1 MIDLDPRLNAFREDL
16 ADARLEGRV
25 PASRFAAGKPAQVC
39 NPVLG
44 VFKEPRFDAMQ
55 VTQLLLGERVRIFED
70 HEGWAWIQAESDSY
84 VGYVAADGLTDD
96 VAEPTHRVFVPTT
109 LLFPGPDIKM
119 QPTITATMNARLAVV
134 AVEGRFARLRSGRY
148 AIAGHLKPVAE
159 SEADFVASAEALL
172 HTPYLWGGK
181 SALGIDCSGLV
192 QLAFE
197 SAGIA
202 SPRDSDMQE
211 KNLGRLLGHGERKM
225 LRRGD
230 LVFWKGH
237 VGIMRDEATLLHA
250 NAHFMQVTSEPLAVA
265 EARIAANDGT
275 ITAIRRI
282 Q

>member
-25 PASRFAAGKPAQVC
+25 PASRFAAGRPAQVR

-96 VAEPTHRVFVPTT
+96 VAEPTHRVSVPTT

-119 QPTITATMNARLAVV
+119 QPTITVTMNARLAVA

-148 AIAGHLKPVAE
+148 AIARHLKPVAE
-159 SEADFVASAEALL
+159 SEADFVASAGALL

-192 QLAFE
+192 QLALE

-211 KNLGRLLGHGERKM
+211 KNLGSLLGHGERKM

-250 NAHFMQVTSEPLAVA
+250 NAHFMQVTSEPLAIA
-265 EARIAANDGT
+265 EARIAANDGA